1 MTAVE
6 SEEVLSAIDRLERA
20 LAGPVIDPSLARA
33 TRRRLYK
40 IASVTK
46 ATVTRDQVGFCIS
59 CVS

>member
-40 IASVTK
+40 IA
-46 ATVTRDQVGFCIS
+46 RCRE
-59 CVS
+59 